1 MDQLPPLNALRA
13 FEAAGRLASV
23 SAAASELC
31 VTPAAVSRHIRLL
44 EENLG
49 TRLFHREHRA
59 IVLTD
64 TGARYLEE
72 VSLLMDGLRRATAA
86 VRRDQ
91 RRQQFQIRAPHSIA
105 MRWLLPR
112 LASFHRANPAIDV
125 KINTSLLPPDFE
137 REDLDAGIQMGD
149 GKWKGV
155 ASYKMMANE
164 LVPVCTPEK
173 ARGLHS
179 PADLARETLLHVLA
193 RPDDWFIWF
202 RAANMK
208 EVDLTRGMKY
218 ESSVLAYEAA
228 LEGYGV
234 AIAQKALV
242 AKELQDGRL
251 VMPFELSVDLGDA
264 TYYFLLPEQ
273 PRRRSPELETFRRW
287 VVAVAGQ

>member
-23 SAAASELC
+23 SAAAGELC

-44 EENLG
+44 EEHLG

-64 TGARYLEE
+64 TGKRYLEE
-72 VSLLMDGLRRATAA
+72 VTLLMDGLRRATAA

-173 ARGLHS
+173 ARRLTS
-179 PADLARETLLHVLA
+179 PADLAHETLLHVLA
-193 RPDDWFIWF
+193 RPDDWFIWL
-202 RAANMK
+202 RAAH
-208 EVDLTRGMKY
+208 VDEIDVTRGMKY

-242 AKELQDGRL
+242 SKELQDGRL
-251 VMPFELSVDLGDA
+251 VMPFELSVDLGDS

-273 PRRRSPELETFRRW
+273 PRRRSPELEIFRRW